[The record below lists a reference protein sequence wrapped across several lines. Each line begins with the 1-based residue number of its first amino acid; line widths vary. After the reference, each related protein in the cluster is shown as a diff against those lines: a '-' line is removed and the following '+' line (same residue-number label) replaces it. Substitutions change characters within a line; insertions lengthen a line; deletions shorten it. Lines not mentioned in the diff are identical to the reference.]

1 MPDPKAK
8 TEKSKRLALAVVRK
22 SVRHPKELF
31 LMMRMAWW
39 IGVVSVMAQLWSLPK
54 ALEFVSGKDIDG
66 DPDGTDLEK
75 RLANTLDQL
84 LSADVAFLKPKC
96 WKRAAVLRRYLSKN
110 GIPTTI
116 VFGVRR
122 DTQGLLDG
130 HAWLEF
136 EGEPIL
142 ERSRPEYV
150 VTYRYPE
157 ISPAELTEC

>member
-1 MPDPKAK
+1 MPETKLK
-8 TEKSKRLALAVVRK
+8 TPKSKRLALALVRK
-22 SVRHPKELF
+22 TLRHPKELF
-31 LMMRMAWW
+31 LMVRMASW
-39 IGVVSVMAQLWSLPK
+39 IGVVSLVARLWSLPK
-54 ALEFVSGKDIDG
+54 ALEFVSGKDIAENRDRV
-66 DPDGTDLEK
+66 DLEK

-84 LSADVAFLKPKC
+84 LSADVVFLKPKC

-122 DTQGLLDG
+122 DNQGNLDG

-142 ERSRPEYV
+142 EKAAPEYV
-150 VTYRYPE
+150 VTYRYPTT
-157 ISPAELTEC
+157 SC

>member
-1 MPDPKAK
+1 MPDAK
-8 TEKSKRLALAVVRK
+8 LQAHKSRRLALALARK
-22 SVRHPKELF
+22 TVRHPKELF
-31 LMMRMAWW
+31 LMFRMASW
-39 IGVVSVMAQLWSLPK
+39 IGVVTLVARLWSLPK
-54 ALEFVSGKDIDG
+54 ALEFVSGKDIAGSRDRA
-66 DPDGTDLEK
+66 DLDK

-84 LSADVAFLKPKC
+84 LAADVVFLKPKC

-122 DTQGLLDG
+122 DTQGNLDG

-142 ERSRPEYV
+142 ESSPPEYV

-157 ISPAELTEC
+157 TIAL

>member
-1 MPDPKAK
+1 
-8 TEKSKRLALAVVRK
+8 
-22 SVRHPKELF
+22 
-31 LMMRMAWW
+31 MASW
-39 IGVVSVMAQLWSLPK
+39 IGVVSLVARLWPLPK
-54 ALEFVSGKDIDG
+54 ALEFVSGKDIAENRDR
-66 DPDGTDLEK
+66 TDLEK

-84 LSADVAFLKPKC
+84 LSADVVFLKPKC

-122 DTQGLLDG
+122 DNQGNLDG

-142 ERSRPEYV
+142 ESSSSPPEYV
-150 VTYRYPE
+150 VTYRYPTT
-157 ISPAELTEC
+157 SG

>member
-1 MPDPKAK
+1 MADTTAP
-8 TEKSKRLALAVVRK
+8 KSKRLALAVARK

-31 LMMRMAWW
+31 LMVRMAWW
-39 IGVVSVMAQLWSLPK
+39 IGVISIMAQLWSLPK
-54 ALEFVSGKDIDG
+54 ALELVSGK
-66 DPDGTDLEK
+66 PAGTNSNHKDLEK

-84 LSADVAFLKPKC
+84 LSADVVFLKPKC

-122 DTQGLLDG
+122 DLNGDLDG

-136 EGEPIL
+136 EGKPIL
-142 ERSRPEYV
+142 EKSHPDYV
-150 VTYRYPE
+150 VTYRYPGL
-157 ISPAELTEC
+157 STAS

>member
-1 MPDPKAK
+1 MPESKAK
-8 TEKSKRLALAVVRK
+8 TEKSKRLALALARK
-22 SVRHPKELF
+22 TVRHPKELF
-31 LMMRMAWW
+31 LMLRMASW
-39 IGVVSVMAQLWSLPK
+39 IGVVSVVARLWSLPK
-54 ALEFVSGKDIDG
+54 ALEFVSGKDVIEHRDR
-66 DPDGTDLEK
+66 TDLEK

-84 LSADVAFLKPKC
+84 LSADVAFLRPKC

-116 VFGVRR
+116 VFGVRT
-122 DTQGLLDG
+122 DTQGKLDG

-142 ERSRPEYV
+142 ESSRPEYV